1 MRNVGGA
8 ANNYYTTDFYS
19 SYTAKASIATSK
31 TASNICIKTA
41 FLDTWCTGIKNSG
54 NNAWKAG
61 FTYIVGTDGTNVAP
75 GLAISGV
82 AACAQSND
90 VCGAAGKIVTIADAA
105 AGKTAVEVIM
115 GIVDELQD
123 CSTLIV
129 ATCDSPY
136 VHLSGGASYVDA
148 KELLT

>member
-19 SYTAKASIATSK
+19 SYTAKASIATAK
-31 TASNICIKTA
+31 AASNICIKTA
-41 FLDTWCTGIKNSG
+41 FADTYCTGIKNSG

-90 VCGAAGKIVTIADAA
+90 VCGAAGKIVTIADAT
-105 AGKTAVEVIM
+105 AGKTAVEVVM
-115 GIVDELQD
+115 GIVDDTQD

-136 VHLSGGASYVDA
+136 VHLSGGASFVDA
-148 KELLT
+148 

>member
-41 FLDTWCTGIKNSG
+41 WVDLWCTGIKNSG

-61 FTYIVGTDGTNVAP
+61 FTYIVGTDGTNVAT

-82 AACAQSND
+82 AACALAYRDPSWRL
-90 VCGAAGKIVTIADAA
+90 G
-105 AGKTAVEVIM
+105 
-115 GIVDELQD
+115 
-123 CSTLIV
+123 V
-129 ATCDSPY
+129 ARRRRGRRQCWQRF
-136 VHLSGGASYVDA
+136 AQ
-148 KELLT
+148 